1 MRQRLIAT
9 VLSIALIIISV
20 SMVPTAQ
27 ADNLAPC
34 RIKASERQ
42 TLSLGFPVRDERLAK
57 VSKPKILVVPFQ
69 LKDNPDFKFT
79 DAMKKDYLYAEE
91 YLSFLSG
98 NVSTVE
104 FVFADTI
111 KTDFTNLTMETL
123 KVNQHTGNSKR
134 DESISTWGFVRK
146 MVTDYDSQLDFSGI
160 SGVILHGSSTS
171 SNSFIAEAMT
181 YRKDLQ
187 DFYYRPLVTN
197 EGPIMNAV
205 LFDKAETSKTI
216 AHEVLHLYGLTD
228 LYGSATAPGRL
239 SLMAGDQLSLLTYE
253 KWILGWLPDAAVQ
266 CLATLPDNRIQRL
279 TLDLKKEGQVFISRT
294 AKGTILMVET
304 STFKKRLYL
313 AFYSLD
319 NEMRPPISLFANS
332 VNGLGREGLP
342 LESFVAIGVELEG
355 PEVSLLVSNIQ
366 NSTLTVDL
374 IPASMKGSLE
384 QSELKSTS
392 QLNLKAAIAASEAK
406 TTEPAPAKVDEVKPA
421 AKKVT
426 INCQKGKKIIKV
438 TSVNPKCPAGYRK
451 K

>member
-1 MRQRLIAT
+1 MRERLIST
-9 VLSIALIIISV
+9 VLTMALIIISV
-20 SMVPTAQ
+20 SMAPTAQ

-34 RIKASERQ
+34 RIPASERQ

-79 DAMKKDYLYAEE
+79 DVMKKDYLYAEE

-111 KTDFTNLTMETL
+111 KTDFTNQTMETL
-123 KVNQHTGNSKR
+123 KVNQHTGNQRR

-181 YRKDLQ
+181 YRKDFG
-187 DFYYRPLVTN
+187 DPYYRPLVTN
-197 EGPIMNAV
+197 EGQVMNAV
-205 LFDKAETSKTI
+205 LFDKAETSLII

-228 LYGSATAPGRL
+228 LYGSASTPGKL
-239 SLMAGDQLSLLTYE
+239 SLMAGIELSLLTYE
-253 KWILGWLPDAAVQ
+253 TWILGWLSDAAVQ
-266 CLATLPDNRIQRL
+266 CQPTLSDNKIQRFA
-279 TLDLKKEGQVFISRT
+279 LDLKRERQLFISKT
-294 AKGTILMVET
+294 VKGTILIVET
-304 STFKKRLYL
+304 STFQKKLYL

-319 NEMRPPISLFANS
+319 NEMRPPIALFANS
-332 VNGLGREGLP
+332 INGVGREGLS
-342 LESFVAIGVELEG
+342 LVGQNAIGVELES
-355 PEVSLLVSNIQ
+355 PETSLLVSSMK
-366 NSTLTVDL
+366 NSTLTFDL
-374 IPASMKGSLE
+374 IPASVKGSTE
-384 QSELKSTS
+384 YSELKNASLLNFKAEQAAADLQTAEPTS
-392 QLNLKAAIAASEAK
+392 EKLE
-406 TTEPAPAKVDEVKPA
+406 EVKPMV
-421 AKKVT
+421 KKLT
-426 INCQKGKKIIKV
+426 ITCTKGKKIIKV
-438 TSVNPKCPAGYRK
+438 TSVKPKCPSGYRK

>member
-1 MRQRLIAT
+1 
-9 VLSIALIIISV
+9 
-20 SMVPTAQ
+20 
-27 ADNLAPC
+27 
-34 RIKASERQ
+34 
-42 TLSLGFPVRDERLAK
+42 
-57 VSKPKILVVPFQ
+57 
-69 LKDNPDFKFT
+69 
-79 DAMKKDYLYAEE
+79 MKKDYLYAEE

-187 DFYYRPLVTN
+187 DPYYRPLVTN

-406 TTEPAPAKVDEVKPA
+406 NTEPAPAKVDEIKPT
-421 AKKVT
+421 AKKVS

-438 TSVNPKCPAGYRK
+438 TSVKPKCPAGYRK

>member
-1 MRQRLIAT
+1 MRKRLIST
-9 VLSIALIIISV
+9 FLSIALLSV
-20 SMVPTAQ
+20 PVSIAPSAQ
-27 ADNLAPC
+27 ADDLAPC

-42 TLSLGFPVRDERLAK
+42 TLSLGFPIRDERLAK

-111 KTDFTNLTMETL
+111 KTDFTNQTMETL
-123 KVNQHTGNSKR
+123 KVNQHTGNQRR

-181 YRKDLQ
+181 YRKDFG
-187 DFYYRPLVTN
+187 DPYYRPLVTN
-197 EGPIMNAV
+197 EGQVMNAV
-205 LFDKAETSKTI
+205 LFDKAETSLII

-228 LYGSATAPGRL
+228 LYGSASTPGKL
-239 SLMAGDQLSLLTYE
+239 SLMAGIELSLLTYE
-253 KWILGWLPDAAVQ
+253 TWILGWLSDAAVQ
-266 CLATLPDNRIQRL
+266 CQPTLSDNKIQRFAI
-279 TLDLKKEGQVFISRT
+279 DLKKERQLFISKT
-294 AKGTILMVET
+294 VKGTILIVET
-304 STFKKRLYL
+304 STFQKRLYL

-319 NEMRPPISLFANS
+319 NEMRPPIALFTNS
-332 VNGLGREGLP
+332 INGVGREGLSLVGQNAIGIE
-342 LESFVAIGVELEG
+342 LES
-355 PEVSLLVSNIQ
+355 PETSLLVSSMK
-366 NSTLTVDL
+366 NSSLTFDL
-374 IPASMKGSLE
+374 IPASVKGSAE
-384 QSELKSTS
+384 YSELKNASLLNFKAEQAAADLQTAEPTS
-392 QLNLKAAIAASEAK
+392 EKLE
-406 TTEPAPAKVDEVKPA
+406 EVKPMV
-421 AKKVT
+421 KKLT
-426 INCQKGKKIIKV
+426 ITCTKGKKIIKV
-438 TSVNPKCPAGYRK
+438 TSVKPKCPSGYRK

>member
-1 MRQRLIAT
+1 MRERLIST
-9 VLSIALIIISV
+9 VLSITLIIISV
-20 SMVPTAQ
+20 SMAPTAQ

-42 TLSLGFPVRDERLAK
+42 TLSLGFPIRDERLAK

-111 KTDFTNLTMETL
+111 KTDFTNQTMETL
-123 KVNQHTGNSKR
+123 KVNQHTGNQRR

-181 YRKDLQ
+181 YRKDFG
-187 DFYYRPLVTN
+187 DPYYRPLVTN
-197 EGPIMNAV
+197 EGQVMNAV
-205 LFDKAETSKTI
+205 LFDKAETSLII

-228 LYGSATAPGRL
+228 LYGSASTPGKL
-239 SLMAGDQLSLLTYE
+239 SLMAGIELSLLTYE
-253 KWILGWLPDAAVQ
+253 TWILGWLSDAAVQ
-266 CLATLPDNRIQRL
+266 CQPTLSDNKIQRFAI
-279 TLDLKKEGQVFISRT
+279 DLKKERQLFISKT
-294 AKGTILMVET
+294 VKGTILIVET
-304 STFKKRLYL
+304 STFQKRLYL

-319 NEMRPPISLFANS
+319 NEMRPPIALFTNS
-332 VNGLGREGLP
+332 INGVGREGLW
-342 LESFVAIGVELEG
+342 LVGQNAIGVELES
-355 PEVSLLVSNIQ
+355 PETSLLVSSMK
-366 NSTLTVDL
+366 NSTLTFDL
-374 IPASMKGSLE
+374 IPASVKGSAE
-384 QSELKSTS
+384 YSELKNASLLNFKAEQAAADLQTAEPTS
-392 QLNLKAAIAASEAK
+392 EKLE
-406 TTEPAPAKVDEVKPA
+406 EVKPMV
-421 AKKVT
+421 KKLT
-426 INCQKGKKIIKV
+426 ITCTKGKKIIKV
-438 TSVNPKCPAGYRK
+438 TSVKPKCPSGYRK

>member
-1 MRQRLIAT
+1 MIFT
-9 VLSIALIIISV
+9 FLSIALLFVPV
-20 SMVPTAQ
+20 SIAPSAQ
-27 ADNLAPC
+27 ADNLAAC

-104 FVFADTI
+104 FVFAETI
-111 KTDFTNLTMETL
+111 KTEFTNQTMETL
-123 KVNQHTGNSKR
+123 KANQHSANQRR

-187 DFYYRPLVTN
+187 DPYYRPLVTN

-266 CLATLPDNRIQRL
+266 CQPTLSDNKIQRFAI
-279 TLDLKKEGQVFISRT
+279 DLKKERQLFISKT
-294 AKGTILMVET
+294 VKGTILIVET
-304 STFKKRLYL
+304 STFQKRLYL

-319 NEMRPPISLFANS
+319 NEMRPPIALFTNS
-332 VNGLGREGLP
+332 INGVGREGLW
-342 LESFVAIGVELEG
+342 LVGQNAIGVELEG
-355 PEVSLLVSNIQ
+355 PETSLLVSSMK
-366 NSTLTVDL
+366 NSTLTFDL
-374 IPASMKGSLE
+374 IPASLKGSAE
-384 QSELKSTS
+384 YSELKNASL
-392 QLNLKAAIAASEAK
+392 LNFKAEQAAADLQAAEPASEK
-406 TTEPAPAKVDEVKPA
+406 LEEVKPTV
-421 AKKVT
+421 KKLT
-426 INCQKGKKIIKV
+426 INCVKGKKVIKV
-438 TSVNPKCPAGYRK
+438 SSAKPKCPTGYRK